1 MLVKEGKKERRKEG
15 KKERRKEGKK
25 ERETDTIQT
34 RSYFELDMIT
44 DHIAGSSVVW
54 GSSFDNQ
61 IEIDL
66 SEHLHHN
73 GTSSDDTTRAVV
85 LDLPIIKWAVTFGD

>member
-25 ERETDTIQT
+25 ERKTDTIQT

-44 DHIAGSSVVW
+44 DHIAGSSVV
-54 GSSFDNQ
+54 
-61 IEIDL
+61 
-66 SEHLHHN
+66 
-73 GTSSDDTTRAVV
+73 
-85 LDLPIIKWAVTFGD
+85 